1 MVLWLAPQPLVLASR
16 SDIRGKIL
24 AAAGLR
30 FEIRP
35 SKVDERAV
43 ESKSSLNDAAA
54 VARHLAR
61 AKADAVAA
69 SRPGRMGLGADHTLA
84 RGTKRF
90 STPSN
95 RADAAEHLRTLRGR
109 THALHTALALV
120 TVGSVLFACFLSDRP
135 STPN

>member
-35 SKVDERAV
+35 SQINERAV
-43 ESKSSLNDAAA
+43 EMESGIADAAA

-61 AKADAVAA
+61 AKAQAIA
-69 SRPGRMGLGADHTLA
+69 SSLPGRLVLGADQTL
-84 RGTKRF
+84 
-90 STPSN
+90 
-95 RADAAEHLRTLRGR
+95 
-109 THALHTALALV
+109 
-120 TVGSVLFACFLSDRP
+120 
-135 STPN
+135 